1 VEKNAPE
8 WHLCSD
14 RSILLDSKMCAMS
27 LGVRLETF
35 RGGGGAT
42 GERLVRLTFRGQYSE
57 VTVSQTNPLEG
68 VERSRERGWSGLP
81 LEVSTLRSEVVRLT
95 L

>member
-1 VEKNAPE
+1 
-8 WHLCSD
+8 
-14 RSILLDSKMCAMS
+14 MCAMS

-57 VTVSQTNPLEG
+57 VTGSQTNPLEG
-68 VERSRERGWSGLP
+68 VERLQERGWSGLP
-81 LEVSTLRSEVVRLT
+81 LEVSTARSQVLRPT